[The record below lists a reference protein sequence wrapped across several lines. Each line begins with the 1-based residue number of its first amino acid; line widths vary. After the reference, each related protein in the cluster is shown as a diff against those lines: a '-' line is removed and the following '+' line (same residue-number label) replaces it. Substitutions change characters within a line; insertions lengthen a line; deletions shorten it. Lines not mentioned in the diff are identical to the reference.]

1 MLHIKL
7 MSAIMVLGFT
17 TAPAI
22 AQTQSQ
28 FKNDGSTYQYTII
41 TDNGTLR
48 YQGMVLETGQRFDL
62 RVGKSGRVQGKFDG
76 RHLSYR
82 VSKKARDHIAARL
95 TAPDSLAGG
104 VNLSSR

>member
-7 MSAIMVLGFT
+7 MSAIMVLGFM

-22 AQTQSQ
+22 AQAQSQ
-28 FKNDGSTYQYTII
+28 FKNDGSTYQYTVV
-41 TDNGTLR
+41 TENGTLR
-48 YQGMVLETGQRFDL
+48 YQGVLLETGQHFDL

-95 TAPDSLAGG
+95 TAADSLAGG

>member
-17 TAPAI
+17 TAPTI

-28 FKNDGSTYQYTII
+28 FKNDGSTYQYTVI

-95 TAPDSLAGG
+95 TAADSLAGG

>member
-7 MSAIMVLGFT
+7 MSAFMVLGFM

-22 AQTQSQ
+22 AQIQSQ
-28 FKNDGSTYQYTII
+28 FKNDGSTYKYTVI

-62 RVGKSGRVQGKFDG
+62 RVEKSGRVQGKFDG

-95 TAPDSLAGG
+95 TAADSLAGG